1 MNKKFIITKN
11 VKKFIEL
18 TDTLKNAPPNLPK
31 MALVYGDFG
40 LGKSQT
46 ILWWVTNNDAIYGE
60 ANEWNCKQ
68 ACKYPSEQAKGVAYV
83 RCNHKMSGR
92 WLLSEIVEELDEIP
106 YYQSSQLFKQIEEKL
121 KFNPRILVIDE
132 IDFLLNNSS
141 AIEVVRDL
149 HDKIGIPIILVGMNL
164 AEQKLKRHK
173 HIYDRL
179 LGVLKFETFDKNDV
193 IKIVKE
199 LSEVDFTDEALEIII
214 SKFNQF
220 RQLIKFINK
229 AENIAKMNN
238 LDLIT
243 LDILQGVLSER

>member
-18 TDTLKNAPPNLPK
+18 TDTLKNATPNLPK

-46 ILWWVTNNDAIYGE
+46 ILWWVTNNDAIY
-60 ANEWNCKQ
+60 
-68 ACKYPSEQAKGVAYV
+68 V

-92 WLLSEIVEELDEIP
+92 WLLSEIVEELDETP
-106 YYQSSQLFKQIEEKL
+106 YYQSAQLFKQIEEKL
-121 KFNPRILVIDE
+121 KFKPKIIVIDE

-199 LSEVDFTDEALEIII
+199 LSEIDFTDEALEIIT

-220 RQLIKFINK
+220 RQLVKFINK

-238 LDLIT
+238 LELI
-243 LDILQGVLSER
+243 DENILQGIINER

>member
-1 MNKKFIITKN
+1 MKKAFIRTKN
-11 VKKFIEL
+11 VKNFVALMEN
-18 TDTLKNAPPNLPK
+18 LKKCPANIPK
-31 MALVYGDFG
+31 MALVYGGHG

-46 ILWWVTNNDAIYGE
+46 ILWWVTNNDAIYL
-60 ANEWNCKQ
+60 
-68 ACKYPSEQAKGVAYV
+68 

-193 IKIVKE
+193 TKIVKE
-199 LSEVDFTDEALEIII
+199 LSEVNFTEEALEIIA

-220 RQLIKFINK
+220 RQLVKLINK
-229 AENIAKMNN
+229 VENIAKMNN
-238 LDLIT
+238 LELVDEN
-243 LDILQGVLSER
+243 ILQRILNA

>member
-1 MNKKFIITKN
+1 MTEFGSKITKKARNINRFMNKKFVITKS

-18 TDTLKNAPPNLPK
+18 TDKLKNVPPNLPK
-31 MALVYGDFG
+31 MALVYGDYG

-46 ILWWVTNNDAIYGE
+46 ILWWITNNDAI
-60 ANEWNCKQ
+60 
-68 ACKYPSEQAKGVAYV
+68 YV

-106 YYQSSQLFKQIEEKL
+106 YYQSAQLFKQIEEKL
-121 KFNPRILVIDE
+121 KFNPKILVIDE
-132 IDFLLNNSS
+132 IDFLLNNAS

-164 AEQKLKRHK
+164 AEQKFKRHK

-179 LGVLKFETFDKNDV
+179 LYVLKFETFDKNDV

-199 LSEVDFTDEALEIII
+199 LSEVNFAEESLEIIT

-220 RQLIKFINK
+220 RQLVKLINK
-229 AENIAKMNN
+229 AENITKINN

-243 LDILQGVLSER
+243 LEILQGIINA